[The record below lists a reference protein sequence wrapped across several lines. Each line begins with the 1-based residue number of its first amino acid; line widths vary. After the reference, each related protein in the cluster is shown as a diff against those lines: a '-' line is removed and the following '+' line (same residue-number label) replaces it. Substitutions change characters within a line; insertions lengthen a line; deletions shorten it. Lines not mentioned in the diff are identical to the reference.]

1 MAPDAETL
9 SKAEAKTA
17 RRRACAFDSMKR
29 KASRM
34 RGRILKPLVTT
45 ALLALL
51 TWASAASA
59 EETVTFRSAAGG
71 LDIRGYLA
79 KPEGRGPFPAVVL
92 LHSCLGLPANR
103 QSIEAE
109 VTGWGYV
116 ALFVDDFSARGLKET
131 CAVDF
136 PEGASDAYGA
146 LAFLAKLAYVDSSR
160 IAVVGFSQGA
170 DTALAIAA
178 SGPSSAF
185 AIPGDLTFKAAA
197 AFYPPCANHAD
208 AEFQLPT
215 LIAVGA
221 QDSVTPAADCRQLAK
236 RQPGVVALVVYPG
249 ADHGFDLPEFA
260 GGRRVLG
267 MWLKY
272 DREAAAQSWL
282 ELKRFLAKR
291 LR

>member
-79 KPEGRGPFPAVVL
+79 KPEGRGPFPAIVL

-103 QSIEAE
+103 QSIETE

-146 LAFLAKLAYVDSSR
+146 LAFLAKLAYVEFLEDRRSR
-160 IAVVGFSQGA
+160 LLARGRHGARDRGVRAKFRLRDPGRPHVQSRGGFLS
-170 DTALAIAA
+170 ALRQPRGRGVPA
-178 SGPSSAF
+178 SHAHCSSA
-185 AIPGDLTFKAAA
+185 
-197 AFYPPCANHAD
+197 
-208 AEFQLPT
+208 
-215 LIAVGA
+215 
-221 QDSVTPAADCRQLAK
+221 
-236 RQPGVVALVVYPG
+236 
-249 ADHGFDLPEFA
+249 
-260 GGRRVLG
+260 RRT
-267 MWLKY
+267 
-272 DREAAAQSWL
+272 R
-282 ELKRFLAKR
+282 
-291 LR
+291 